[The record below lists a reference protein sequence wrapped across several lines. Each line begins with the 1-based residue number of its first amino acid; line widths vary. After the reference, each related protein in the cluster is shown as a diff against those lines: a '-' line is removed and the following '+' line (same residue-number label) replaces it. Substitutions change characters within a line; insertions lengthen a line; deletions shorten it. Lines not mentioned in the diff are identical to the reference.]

1 MVWFN
6 SRMRAGGH
14 SRQMGGKEKMK
25 IKAKPVSTG
34 IAEGEAIVS
43 SMPISF
49 TGGMDPD
56 TGVIREKGHELE
68 GRSVANKIL
77 VFPTG
82 KGSTTGSWQFYA
94 AYKRGHAPKGII
106 NQKAEGVVAVSAIIS
121 GTPMV
126 HEPEVDPLE
135 VIKTGDFVR
144 INADEG
150 YIEVDKKKT

>member
-1 MVWFN
+1 
-6 SRMRAGGH
+6 
-14 SRQMGGKEKMK
+14 MGGKEKMK
-25 IKAKPVSTG
+25 IRAKPVSRG
-34 IAEGEAIVS
+34 FAEGEAIVS

-77 VFPTG
+77 VFPAG

-94 AYKRGHAPKGII
+94 AFKRGHAPKGII

-126 HEPEVDPLE
+126 HEPELDLLE

-150 YIEVDKKKT
+150 YVEVEKKKT